1 MTEKEKMTAGKI
13 YDPSDEELVKLRTKA
28 HRLSKEYNELL
39 ETDEKR
45 SEILKEMGI
54 IGDSFYLQGPVQF
67 DYGCLTS
74 IGANSYA
81 NFNFTCV
88 DCCPVTIGANVF
100 MGPNGHFLPRCIRS
114 AGRIATNIRN
124 RMEHLPIRNTPDRL
138 PLAIT
143 AGSQEML
150 QSVVVLR
157 SARAV

>member
-28 HRLSKEYNELL
+28 YRLSKEYNELL

-74 IGANSYA
+74 IGANRMRTLTLRVWIAVRLQLVQMYLWDQM
-81 NFNFTCV
+81 C
-88 DCCPVTIGANVF
+88 
-100 MGPNGHFLPRCIRS
+100 HFLPRCIRS

>member
-81 NFNFTCV
+81 NFIAV
-88 DCCPVTIGANVF
+88 RLQLVQMYLWDQ
-100 MGPNGHFLPRCIRS
+100 MSHFLPRCIRS

>member
-100 MGPNGHFLPRCIRS
+100 MGPNESLPRCIRS